1 VGEQHQPEV
10 GRSRRGAI
18 GLLTTLIVG
27 AAMIPPNAPVTVVAA
42 TSAGRPTEAAGV
54 PTSRGPRLIDGDV
67 AATLVLVR
75 GGAVCSGTPITGTR
89 YVATAAH
96 CVLDLHGRPARRTV
110 VRDGATHRVTAV
122 WVDTRYVD
130 EPTPRFDAAI
140 LELDHHLPGP
150 SATIGPQVPTDG
162 SATIAGYQPVDVDGT
177 PLRGEGP
184 HDRPPPRTRAGHLVL
199 IDSLPAG
206 CTASVD
212 DIAVTAARVDVPCG
226 LIPGASGGGL
236 FVRTAGA
243 IVLVGIISTVA
254 YDLSSNGVVPL
265 ASLAALLRQPARYRY
280 PTDALTSP
288 GDSVEVAR
296 R

>member
-1 VGEQHQPEV
+1 MGEQHQPEV

-18 GLLTTLIVG
+18 GLVATLLVG
-27 AAMIPPNAPVTVVAA
+27 AAVIPPNAPGAVVAA
-42 TSAGRPTEAAGV
+42 TPAGRRTGVEGV
-54 PTSRGPRLIDGDV
+54 PASSGPRLIDGDV
-67 AATLVLVR
+67 AAALVLVR

-96 CVLDLHGRPARRTV
+96 CVLDLDGRPARRTV
-110 VRDGATHRVTAV
+110 VRDGVPHDVAAV
-122 WVDTRYVD
+122 WVDTRYND

-150 SATIGPQVPTDG
+150 SATIGPRVPTDG
-162 SATIAGYQPVDVDGT
+162 SAIIAGYQPVDVDGT
-177 PLRGEGP
+177 LLRGDGP
-184 HDRPPPRTRAGHLVL
+184 HDRPSPRTRAGHLVL
-199 IDSLPAG
+199 IDSLAAG

-254 YDLSSNGVVPL
+254 HDLSSNGVVPL

-280 PTDALTSP
+280 PTDALTP
-288 GDSVEVAR
+288 PVDSVEVER